1 VVLTEKE
8 GKGRKIGQVQ
18 LICTEWHAV
27 LVSMCQV
34 GFGCVVLI
42 QDSKE
47 ELNEFVYSIDANL
60 KLFRFPFMSNLVQLQ
75 SCLPEV
81 IYIYTFKMENMIEV
95 LRVWQFTG

>member
-1 VVLTEKE
+1 
-8 GKGRKIGQVQ
+8 
-18 LICTEWHAV
+18 
-27 LVSMCQV
+27 MCQV

-47 ELNEFVYSIDANL
+47 ELNEFVYSIDTNL

-81 IYIYTFKMENMIEV
+81 IYICTFKMENMVEV
-95 LRVWQFTG
+95 LRVWQVTG